1 MPPNYLVL
9 CRPYIKA
16 VDIKQ
21 EFLAPMVSLRTPGRD
36 TTGVY
41 LYDLF
46 NIKVIIGYQA
56 CCSLVH
62 VLLVIK
68 LQSGNY
74 NFIIRS
80 YTCNICAERIT
91 KELLNCN
98 QRSELISTTRGEG

>member
-80 YTCNICAERIT
+80 YTCNICA
-91 KELLNCN
+91 
-98 QRSELISTTRGEG
+98 